1 MQKKTAAT
9 LATLALVAAI
19 AATGVAAATVASPD
33 ASGTEGGSVRTSGTS
48 TVVQT
53 TAVTADEDEDGWQGQ
68 LPDADRFR
76 ELSHTDQRA
85 VFMRVDRLIGD
96 LRGTG
101 DGAGLV
107 AQLTGYRSEI
117 ERARG

>member
-9 LATLALVAAI
+9 LTTLALIAAI
-19 AATGVAAATVASPD
+19 AATGAAAATVSGPE
-33 ASGTEGGSVRTSGTS
+33 ASGATDGTTRTGGTS

-53 TAVTADEDEDGWQGQ
+53 TAATADDDGWQGQ

-76 ELSHTDQRA
+76 ALSDAEQRA
-85 VFMRVDRLIGD
+85 VFTRVDRLIGD

-107 AQLTGYRSEI
+107 AQLSGYRSAI

>member
-1 MQKKTAAT
+1 MMQKKTAAT
-9 LATLALVAAI
+9 LTTLALVVAI
-19 AATGVAAATVASPD
+19 AATGAAAATVTGPE
-33 ASGTEGGSVRTSGTS
+33 ASGATDGTTRTGGIS

-53 TAVTADEDEDGWQGQ
+53 AAPTTDDDGWQGQ

-76 ELSHTDQRA
+76 ALSDAEQRA
-85 VFMRVDRLIGD
+85 VFTRVDRLIGD
-96 LRGTG
+96 LRGTD

-107 AQLTGYRSEI
+107 AQLDGYRAEI

>member
-9 LATLALVAAI
+9 LTTLALIAAI
-19 AATGVAAATVASPD
+19 AATGVAAATVAGPE
-33 ASGTEGGSVRTSGTS
+33 ATGTTDGTVRTGGVS

-53 TAVTADEDEDGWQGQ
+53 TAPTTDDDGWQGQ

-76 ELSHTDQRA
+76 TLSDAEQRA
-85 VFMRVDRLIGD
+85 VFTRVDRLIGD

-107 AQLTGYRSEI
+107 AQLSGYRGEI

>member
-9 LATLALVAAI
+9 LTTLALIAAI
-19 AATGVAAATVASPD
+19 AATGAAAATVSGPE
-33 ASGTEGGSVRTSGTS
+33 ASGATDGTPRAGGTS

-53 TAVTADEDEDGWQGQ
+53 TAPTNDDDGWQGQ

-76 ELSHTDQRA
+76 ALSEAEQRA
-85 VFMRVDRLIGD
+85 VFTRVDRLIGD

-107 AQLTGYRSEI
+107 AQLSAYRSAI